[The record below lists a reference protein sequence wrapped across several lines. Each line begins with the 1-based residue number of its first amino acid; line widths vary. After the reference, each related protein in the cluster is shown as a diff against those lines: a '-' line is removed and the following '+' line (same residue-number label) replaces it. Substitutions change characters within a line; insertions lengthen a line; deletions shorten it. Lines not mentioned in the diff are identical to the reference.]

1 MCIKIWTFASKWIL
15 YLALVGI
22 AKSPD
27 YRKQHLQNTIVQEYV
42 LPDFINSTTGH
53 IRQKA
58 AATNNDQQI
67 LIMNN
72 ERFMIPEVLMHPSD
86 IGLDQAGI
94 PEAIIQSV
102 DACDPSKSYLPMK

>member
-1 MCIKIWTFASKWIL
+1 
-15 YLALVGI
+15 
-22 AKSPD
+22 
-27 YRKQHLQNTIVQEYV
+27 V

-53 IRQKA
+53 IRQKTA
-58 AATNNDQQI
+58 ANHPSDQQI

-94 PEAIIQSV
+94 PEAITQSV
-102 DACDPSKSYLPMK
+102 LACDPSKLSHFIQFFFLLLL

>member
-1 MCIKIWTFASKWIL
+1 M
-15 YLALVGI
+15 
-22 AKSPD
+22 
-27 YRKQHLQNTIVQEYV
+27 

-58 AATNNDQQI
+58 TANNNSDQQI

-94 PEAIIQSV
+94 PEAITQSV
-102 DACDPSKSYLPMK
+102 GACDPGEPLLAN